1 MIRLIKIKLN
11 RKRLYPSPSVRY
23 LGIKIDQSL
32 NWKDHINDI
41 AVKLNRAN
49 APLFK
54 IRNFANITISK
65 TIYLA
70 IFDLYIN

>member
-1 MIRLIKIKLN
+1 MTL
-11 RKRLYPSPSVRY
+11 PSQSVKY
-23 LGIKIDQSL
+23 LGIKIDENL
-32 NWKDHINDI
+32 IWKGGINDI

>member
-1 MIRLIKIKLN
+1 MTL
-11 RKRLYPSPSVRY
+11 PSQSVKY
-23 LGIKIDQSL
+23 LGIKIDENL
-32 NWKDHINDI
+32 NWKGGINDI

-54 IRNFANITISK
+54 IRNFANVTILK

>member
-1 MIRLIKIKLN
+1 MTL
-11 RKRLYPSPSVRY
+11 PSQSVKY
-23 LGIKIDQSL
+23 LGIKIDENL
-32 NWKDHINDI
+32 NWKGGINDI

>member
-1 MIRLIKIKLN
+1 MTL
-11 RKRLYPSPSVRY
+11 PSQSVKY
-23 LGIKIDQSL
+23 LGIKTDENL
-32 NWKDHINDI
+32 NWKGGINDI